1 MILLVEHTGK
11 YRYVELKI
19 ENVVKFVVEKTCFD
33 GIKVNYW
40 TSDTK
45 YEQTFSYR
53 LDEQEHLK
61 VKGM

>member
-1 MILLVEHTGK
+1 MTLVVEHTGK
-11 YRYVELKI
+11 ERYVELVI
-19 ENVVKFVVEKTCFD
+19 ENVIKFIVEKTCWD

-45 YEQTFSYR
+45 YEETFSYR

>member
-1 MILLVEHTGK
+1 MTLVVEHTGQD
-11 YRYVELKI
+11 RYVELEIK
-19 ENVVKFVVEKTCFD
+19 NVIKFTIEKTCFD
-33 GIKVNYW
+33 GIEVYYW
-40 TSDTK
+40 TSDSK